1 MAEFK
6 GKQKYV
12 IYFLMF
18 LIIHLIEKESG
29 LRTELNSQFE
39 YDMLVV
45 FFTIFGCLSMIIIFL
60 PTYILSRIVRKKIRK
75 HVEDNRPKDH
85 GWCIQSNP
93 IGFFSKAYMWLPV
106 VLIYNRVQPRT
117 RMHILC
123 YWKKYAL
130 LIPEYSY
137 LCRSTSLYVCFQMLL
152 SGSAK

>member
-6 GKQKYV
+6 DKQKYV

-45 FFTIFGCLSMIIIFL
+45 FFTIFVCLSMIIIFL

-106 VLIYNRVQPRT
+106 VLIYNRVYT
-117 RMHILC
+117 T
-123 YWKKYAL
+123 YTYAH
-130 LIPEYSY
+130 
-137 LCRSTSLYVCFQMLL
+137 FMLL
-152 SGSAK
+152 EKICFVNSRVFLSLSEY